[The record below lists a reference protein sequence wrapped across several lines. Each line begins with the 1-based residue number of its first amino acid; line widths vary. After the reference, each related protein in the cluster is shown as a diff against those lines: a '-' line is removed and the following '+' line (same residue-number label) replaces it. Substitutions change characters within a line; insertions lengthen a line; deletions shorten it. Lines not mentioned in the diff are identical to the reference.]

1 MKALAR
7 SLWMAQLAVLLSIT
21 TVSAADK
28 ALIDAAKK
36 EGQVTWYTVQIVDQI
51 VRPIA
56 DAFERKYGVRVNYVR
71 ANSTEIGLRVSNE
84 AKANRIQASLID
96 GVQTTVMLKREG
108 LVMKWTPDVDLP
120 KKLFDPE
127 GYWVACNYYINTPGF
142 NTDLVPRGTEP
153 RTFED
158 LLDPKWKG
166 KLAWNIQP
174 SVSAGQGFVG
184 SVLIAMGEEKARKYL
199 ASLAKQNITPL
210 KVSGR
215 QVLDLVISGEYP
227 IGLQIF
233 NNHAFIS
240 ANKGAPVDWIKMQP
254 PLVTY
259 SVMSVLKDAPS
270 PNAGKLLIDFIVSE
284 EGQKIFADAGE
295 LPVHPNVKIK
305 DPTMIPDGDAFKGS
319 FLTPEEL
326 DASLLPWSKLF
337 DEYFR

>member
-1 MKALAR
+1 
-7 SLWMAQLAVLLSIT
+7 
-21 TVSAADK
+21 
-28 ALIDAAKK
+28 
-36 EGQVTWYTVQIVDQI
+36 
-51 VRPIA
+51 
-56 DAFERKYGVRVNYVR
+56 
-71 ANSTEIGLRVSNE
+71 
-84 AKANRIQASLID
+84 
-96 GVQTTVMLKREG
+96 
-108 LVMKWTPDVDLP
+108 
-120 KKLFDPE
+120 
-127 GYWVACNYYINTPGF
+127 
-142 NTDLVPRGTEP
+142 
-153 RTFED
+153 
-158 LLDPKWKG
+158 
-166 KLAWNIQP
+166 
-174 SVSAGQGFVG
+174 
-184 SVLIAMGEEKARKYL
+184 MGEEKARKYL